1 MRTAVL
7 VLNYILVGVLTLSF
21 LGLSSQTGTDAGNT
35 IVGIVML
42 TPVVVVN
49 LVYAHSQREK

>member
-7 VLNYILVGVLTLSF
+7 VLNYILVGVLALAF
-21 LGLSSQTGTDAGNT
+21 LGLSSQTETDAGNT

-49 LVYAHSQREK
+49 LVYAHSNREK

>member
-7 VLNYILVGVLTLSF
+7 VVNYIIVGILGISF
-21 LGLSSQTGTDAGNT
+21 LGLSSQSQADASTT
-35 IVGIVML
+35 IAGIVML

-49 LVYAHSQREK
+49 LVYAHSQRDK

>member
-49 LVYAHSQREK
+49 LVYAH

>member
-21 LGLSSQTGTDAGNT
+21 LGLSSQTGTDASNT
-35 IVGIVML
+35 ILGIVML

>member
-7 VLNYILVGVLTLSF
+7 VLNYILVGVLALNFVALPGKSAEEAAISI
-21 LGLSSQTGTDAGNT
+21 L
-35 IVGIVML
+35 GIVML

>member
-7 VLNYILVGVLTLSF
+7 VVNYIIVGILGISF
-21 LGLSSQTGTDAGNT
+21 LGLSSQSQADASTT
-35 IVGIVML
+35 IAGIVML

-49 LVYAHSQREK
+49 LVYAHSQRNK

>member
-49 LVYAHSQREK
+49 LVYAYSQREK

>member
-49 LVYAHSQREK
+49 LVYAHSNRDK

>member
-49 LVYAHSQREK
+49 LVYAHSNREK

>member
-7 VLNYILVGVLTLSF
+7 VLNYILVGILALSF
-21 LGLSSQTGTDAGNT
+21 VGLPNQTDGDASTT
-35 IVGIVML
+35 ILGIVML

-49 LVYAHSQREK
+49 LVYAHSQRNK